1 MIRRRNFGTQRLA
14 RPVPRLATAS
24 MPTRTERVVGF
35 LLFNPGASSLE
46 IATACRTLN
55 VRGRISDARKAG
67 YRIEAARNRWGVSR
81 YWLHDP
87 LRSAEPRDLELTA

>member
-1 MIRRRNFGTQRLA
+1 MIWRRTFRTQRLA
-14 RPVPRLATAS
+14 RPAPRLVTAS
-24 MPTRTERVVGF
+24 LPTRTERVVGF

-46 IATACRTLN
+46 IAKACRTLN

-81 YWLHDP
+81 YWLNDP
-87 LRSAEPRDLELTA
+87 RRSADSQDLELIA